1 MDGQPIRWQ
10 DLSTANC
17 PISRGLDLLGRPWAL
32 LIVRDLLLG
41 IRRFDDLHAKLGASR
56 PVLTAR
62 LRELEEAGVIRRV
75 PYQEAGKRTRHE
87 YRLTER
93 GRDLYPIILTIREWG
108 ERHLLDDDGAPI
120 RSVHRGCGAVVETD
134 LRCAAGH
141 TGLSV
146 KNTEAVLGP
155 GARRRTA

>member
-1 MDGQPIRWQ
+1 MDGQEIGWQ
-10 DLSTANC
+10 DVSTSNC
-17 PISRGLDLLGRPWAL
+17 PISRGLALLGRPWAL

-41 IRRFDDLHAKLGASR
+41 IRRFDGLRAKLGASR

-75 PYQEAGKRTRHE
+75 PYKEAGKRTRHE

-93 GRDLYPIILTIREWG
+93 GRDLYPVLLAIREWG
-108 ERHLLDDDGAPI
+108 ECHLPDTDGRPTV
-120 RSVHRGCGAVVETD
+120 SVHRGCGAVVETD

-141 TGLSV
+141 TGLNV
-146 KNTEAVLGP
+146 NDTEAAVGP
-155 GARRRTA
+155 GARSRTA

>member
-1 MDGQPIRWQ
+1 M
-10 DLSTANC
+10 
-17 PISRGLDLLGRPWAL
+17 
-32 LIVRDLLLG
+32 RDLLLG

-56 PVLTAR
+56 PVLAAR
-62 LRELEEAGVIRRV
+62 LRELKEAGVIRRV
-75 PYQEAGKRTRHE
+75 PYKEAGKRSRHE

-93 GRDLYPIILTIREWG
+93 GRDLFPVILTIHEWG
-108 ERHLLDDDGAPI
+108 ERHLLDGEAAPI
-120 RSVHRGCGAVVETD
+120 VSVHRACGAWVETD

-146 KNTEAVLGP
+146 KNTEAILGP